1 MAKSSIIEYGKN
13 IIASEGDAIREL
25 ASCIDE
31 NFSSAVQML
40 LDMPQGSHVVV
51 SGMGKAGIIG
61 RKISATLA
69 STGVSSFFLHPAEA
83 IHGDLGRFSPNDI
96 ALILSNSGETKEI
109 LDILPAIKRFLCPI
123 ISITSNPDSALAKYS
138 DVVLRILREK
148 EAGPFGF
155 APTTSTAMMLVLGD
169 ALCMALTK
177 ERGMSPEEFAVYHPG
192 GDIGRALMSCGELMR
207 QEDEHCVVKEDTL
220 AREVLHSI
228 TSTKGRPGAAS
239 VVDANGILKGI
250 FTDGDLRRCL
260 DKEPNFLNKPI
271 SEVMGKMPKTISPN
285 KLAQEALAILNKY
298 KIDQIIVVDSEKHP
312 VGMIDIQDLVDFRLP
327 GK

>member
-1 MAKSSIIEYGKN
+1 MSRNEINEYGRK
-13 IIASEGDAIREL
+13 IISSEGEAIAEL

-31 NFSSAVQML
+31 NFEQAVQMML
-40 LDMPQGSHVVV
+40 SMPQGSHIVV

-61 RKISATLA
+61 MKISATFA

-83 IHGDLGRFSPNDI
+83 VHGDLGRFSPNDI

-109 LDILPAIKRFLCPI
+109 LDIVPAIKRFLCPI
-123 ISITSNPDSALAKYS
+123 ITITSNTKSTLARYS
-138 DVVLRILREK
+138 DVVLRILKEK

-177 ERGMSPEEFAVYHPG
+177 ERGLSREDFAIYHPG
-192 GDIGRALMSCGELMR
+192 GDIGRALMTCEELMR
-207 QEDEHCVVKEDTL
+207 QGEEHCIVSEDTL
-220 AREVLHSI
+220 AHEVLQLI

-239 VVDANGILKGI
+239 VVDSHGILKGV

-260 DKEPNFLNKPI
+260 AKEPGFLDKPV
-271 SEVMGKMPKTISPN
+271 SEVMGKTPKTIFPH

-298 KIDQIIVVDSEKHP
+298 KIDQIIVVDAENHP
-312 VGMIDIQDLVDFRLP
+312 VGMIDIQDLVDFKMP
-327 GK
+327 GN

>member
-1 MAKSSIIEYGKN
+1 M
-13 IIASEGDAIREL
+13 IASEGDAIREL

-31 NFSSAVQML
+31 NFSRAVQML
-40 LDMPQGSHVVV
+40 LNMPQGSHVVV

-61 RKISATLA
+61 MKISATLA

-138 DVVLRILREK
+138 DVVLRVLREK

-177 ERGMSPEEFAVYHPG
+177 ERGLSPEEFAVYHPG

-207 QEDEHCVVKEDTL
+207 RDDEHCVVIENTL
-220 AREVLHSI
+220 AREVLHAI

-239 VVDANGILKGI
+239 VVDAEGVLKGI

-260 DKEPNFLNKPI
+260 EKELDFLNKPI
-271 SEVMGKMPKTISPN
+271 SQVMGKTPKTIAPDR
-285 KLAQEALAILNKY
+285 LAQEALAILNKF
-298 KIDQIIVVDSEKHP
+298 KIDQIIVIDEQKHP
-312 VGMIDIQDLVDFRLP
+312 IGMIDIQDLVDFKLP
-327 GK
+327 AK